1 MESVHSRVENYRPT
15 QNFDT
20 LVSRAVAALPTLMDM
35 TRHLC
40 GEGVRVIVMK
50 GIFPETEIR
59 ELPDSLRRRADVVR
73 LEVPGLDAER
83 HAVVFDN

>member
-1 MESVHSRVENYRPT
+1 V
-15 QNFDT
+15 FDT
-20 LVSRAVAALPTLMDM
+20 LVSRAVAALPSLMDI

-40 GEGVRVIVMK
+40 GKGVRVIVMK
-50 GIFPETEIR
+50 GIFPETELR
-59 ELPDSLRRRADVVR
+59 NLPDALRRRAEVVR

>member
-1 MESVHSRVENYRPT
+1 
-15 QNFDT
+15 
-20 LVSRAVAALPTLMDM
+20 
-35 TRHLC
+35 
-40 GEGVRVIVMK
+40 MK

-83 HAVVFDN
+83 HAVIFDY